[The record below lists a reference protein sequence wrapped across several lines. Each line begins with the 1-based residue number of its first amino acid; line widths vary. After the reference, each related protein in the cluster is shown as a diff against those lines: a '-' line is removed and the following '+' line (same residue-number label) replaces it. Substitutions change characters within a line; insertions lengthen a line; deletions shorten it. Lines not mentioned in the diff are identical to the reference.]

1 MLVCQAVTDTT
12 VILLPGEGTRMED
25 ASVTVSTEGDV
36 ATVTLNRPAARNAL
50 SKETAETLTA
60 QFESLVESDARC
72 VVLEGAGPAFCAG
85 GDIDAML
92 EGVTGDQPPAK
103 RVELVVSALH
113 EAIRTV
119 HSFPLPVVAKID
131 GPAFGAGA
139 GLALACDLQVA
150 STDGQ
155 IGFGFRRVGLA
166 SDSGVSYFL
175 PRIVGPNKAKE
186 LLFTGELLDA
196 RSAAELGLFTR
207 VFDAETFESE
217 VSALVAD
224 IASGPTVA
232 LGHAKRL
239 VNRSLDSSLEQALE
253 NEATAQGVA
262 FTTEDH
268 EEGASAFV
276 EKRDPEFQG
285 Q

>member
-119 HSFPLPVVAKID
+119 HSCPLPVVAKID

-268 EEGASAFV
+268 EEGATAFV

-285 Q
+285 R

>member
-1 MLVCQAVTDTT
+1 MLVRQAVTDTT
-12 VILLPGEGTRMED
+12 VIFPPGESPPMED
-25 ASVTVSTEGDV
+25 ATVTVSIEGAV

-50 SKETAETLTA
+50 SKATAEALTDR
-60 QFESLVESDARC
+60 FESVADSEARC

-92 EGVTGDQPPAK
+92 EGVDDDQPPAE
-103 RVELVVSALH
+103 RVEVVVSALH

-119 HSFPLPVVAKID
+119 HSCPLPVVARLD

-150 STDGQ
+150 STDAK
-155 IGFGFRRVGLA
+155 IGFGFRQVGLA
-166 SDSGVSYFL
+166 CDSGVSYFL

-186 LLFTGELLDA
+186 LLFTGDLLDA
-196 RSAAELGLFTR
+196 ETAHELGLFTQ

-217 VSALVAD
+217 ASALVDD

-262 FTTEDH
+262 FTTDDH
-268 EEGASAFV
+268 EEGATAFV
-276 EKRDPEFQG
+276 EKRDPEFRG

>member
-50 SKETAETLTA
+50 SKGTAETLTA

-119 HSFPLPVVAKID
+119 HSCPLPVVAKID

-268 EEGASAFV
+268 EEGATAFV

-285 Q
+285 R